1 MPLND
6 LEFPKEWCQ
15 IEELNSSQNSTRNY
29 GNCWELKECR
39 LLHTILKQMDKQR
52 ELIKNWKFIYGSIS
66 TINKTIG
73 ANGWIKQNS
82 YRTLISMKQFKILH
96 SI

>member
-6 LEFPKEWCQ
+6 LESLKEWYQ
-15 IEELNSSQNSTRNY
+15 IEELNLFQSSTRNY
-29 GNCWELKECR
+29 GNYWESKECR
-39 LLHTILKQMDKQR
+39 QLHTTLKQMDKRR
-52 ELIKNWKFIYGSIS
+52 ESIKNWKSTYGSTSI
-66 TINKTIG
+66 INKTIG

-82 YRTLISMKQFKILH
+82 YRILIFMKQFKIPH

>member
-6 LEFPKEWCQ
+6 LESPKEWCQ
-15 IEELNSSQNSTRNY
+15 TEELNSFQSSTRNY
-29 GNCWELKECR
+29 GSYWELKECR
-39 LLHTILKQMDKQR
+39 QPHTTLKQMDKRR
-52 ELIKNWKFIYGSIS
+52 ESIKNWRSIYGSIS
-66 TINKTIG
+66 IINKTIG

-82 YRTLISMKQFKILH
+82 YRILISMKQFKILH

>member
-6 LEFPKEWCQ
+6 SEYLKEWCQ
-15 IEELNSSQNSTRNY
+15 IEELNSFQNSIKNY

-39 LLHTILKQMDKQR
+39 LLHITLKQMDKRR
-52 ELIKNWKFIYGSIS
+52 ESIKNWKFIYGSIS
-66 TINKTIG
+66 IINKTIG

-82 YRTLISMKQFKILH
+82 YRILISMKQFKILH